1 MLQSVLLS
9 RVQSGD
15 RLMQE
20 ECDIGCMARA
30 QVKGR
35 RAVVG
40 PIVGTSHNG
49 TCWVLRTGRGE
60 QAYHKS
66 HCQRI
71 DPSEAGIKA
80 RGHRREEKGRLSAEG
95 RAVLRS
101 GQGDGD

>member
-1 MLQSVLLS
+1 M
-9 RVQSGD
+9 R
-15 RLMQE
+15 E

-30 QVKGR
+30 QVRGR

-40 PIVGTSHNG
+40 PVVGTSHNG

-71 DPSEAGIKA
+71 DPSEAGRKA
-80 RGHRREEKGRLSAEG
+80 RGYGQEEKAKLSAEA
-95 RAVLRS
+95 RALLRS
-101 GQGDGD
+101 TRVYGDGELE